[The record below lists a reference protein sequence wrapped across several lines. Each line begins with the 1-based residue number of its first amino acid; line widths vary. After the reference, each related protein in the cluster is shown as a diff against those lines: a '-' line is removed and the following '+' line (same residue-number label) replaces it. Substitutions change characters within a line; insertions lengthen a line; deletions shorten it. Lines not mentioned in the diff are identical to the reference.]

1 MVDRTVYTPDKLPE
15 LPLRQIFGRQ
25 RVPEDLCRLVADVGL
40 RSVETFAM
48 LGDTITTVKQT
59 LKTIIPD
66 SARFGDDALAQ
77 ELALTALAAVWKQCS
92 TMQDHFAARRAKM
105 EEDPS
110 KVPEIPGE
118 DHAEFRDTFVARHPD
133 VLLPMHREPHRKFVE
148 RVQRDYW
155 VHGCVHFYEVG
166 EIRTRNEQIAQKSGL
181 SKNAEDLLRVV
192 MVDQPSAASSESQVM
207 DKLHACSI
215 HGIWVAIHGIWV
227 AKFTTLAA
235 GRNSTWQEQNFS
247 SWWQGTATWQ
257 QQDLAQ
263 VGGRHST
270 WQEHDL
276 AHVGG
281 RHNTLLVKGYTAG
294 FK

>member
-1 MVDRTVYTPDKLPE
+1 MPNPCKEHTFPSDTSALSRSESSHTAESGCISTHLPKPACLWQYQAFSEGLLLSATFRLGKTVSFWSWGSVCRIATTPPKSFPARYE
-15 LPLRQIFGRQ
+15 
-25 RVPEDLCRLVADVGL
+25 
-40 RSVETFAM
+40 SK
-48 LGDTITTVKQT
+48 TVK
-59 LKTIIPD
+59 
-66 SARFGDDALAQ
+66 S
-77 ELALTALAAVWKQCS
+77 
-92 TMQDHFAARRAKM
+92 
-105 EEDPS
+105 
-110 KVPEIPGE
+110 
-118 DHAEFRDTFVARHPD
+118 
-133 VLLPMHREPHRKFVE
+133 
-148 RVQRDYW
+148 
-155 VHGCVHFYEVG
+155 
-166 EIRTRNEQIAQKSGL
+166 
-181 SKNAEDLLRVV
+181 LR
-192 MVDQPSAASSESQVM
+192 
-207 DKLHACSI
+207 LWCNI
-215 HGIWVAIHGIWV
+215 HGIWVAIHGIGV